1 MSWAIGF
8 NAALKSGLD
17 TWNKLSE
24 ARKIA
29 ARDEADAAVKAN
41 NAAADSDVKA
51 YGQAATDAM
60 STNSLDAAYKTFG
73 GDDYKNLTDSQK
85 RAIADELA
93 VRGLYNPNTGVYNAR
108 GVAEMYQ
115 PKAQPS
121 ALSVGAGAPV
131 SAPST
136 QPVPVAN
143 PAAPVALGGVGS
155 TGAQASPQAPVQT
168 AIPQWQSDIA
178 NNARVYGDEAANRN
192 RLIQQDLGESVQR
205 RMKTLGDDNAQA
217 MHTYNSWYNPDA
229 LDKEDEYK
237 LNQGFR
243 LLGRAVA
250 NGDAGAQSLLVA
262 GYNAMNPGAKI
273 LSNGDGTYSMADA
286 NGNPTGKPFV
296 PSVAQMGQTMTQLYN
311 VARAIKTADFD
322 KLSESML
329 KAAQTRYANANADI
343 ADANALYATENAW
356 NTAEG
361 KRLANEGQK
370 NANVIS
376 ESNAKYQDEKNA
388 RAINQMD
395 IAIKKTLWDMNN
407 GDLLTKLKAQ
417 ALYQQLVIERA
428 KLAAYQQRTALAANS
443 GKGPG
448 ITFTDPDENGT
459 QMVKDNTGKVIAFSS
474 SNGVYLPP
482 NDKDGRI
489 TAELTRQGNN
499 LGLGIAYVPGDG
511 GFAIV
516 KDGYVVKGANG
527 ADLRGLTAGG
537 VSSALKQI
545 GVKAGGKGAKASK
558 GPSKA
563 PQRAIDLPEY
573 GY

>member
-8 NAALKSGLD
+8 NAALKSGWD

-29 ARDEADAAVKAN
+29 ARGEADAAVKTN

-60 STNSLDAAYKTFG
+60 NANSLDAAYKTFG
-73 GDDYKNLTDSQK
+73 GDDYKNLSDSQK
-85 RAIADELA
+85 QTIRDELTS
-93 VRGLYNPNTGVYNAR
+93 RGLYNPSTGAYNAR

-115 PKAQPS
+115 PKAQQS
-121 ALSVGAGAPV
+121 ALPVNAGTPVDTVFTQPAAVAAPTAPVTPGAVGATAPQ
-131 SAPST
+131 T
-136 QPVPVAN
+136 
-143 PAAPVALGGVGS
+143 
-155 TGAQASPQAPVQT
+155 SPQVPAHT

-178 NNARVYGDEAANRN
+178 NNARLYGEEAANKN
-192 RLIQQDLGESVQR
+192 RPIQQDLGDSVQQ
-205 RMKTLGDDNAQA
+205 RMKTLGDANAQA

-237 LNQGFR
+237 LNQGFK

-250 NGDAGAQSLLVA
+250 SGDPGAQSLLVS

-311 VARAIKTADFD
+311 VARAISTADFD

-329 KAAQTRYANANADI
+329 KAAQTRYANANADK
-343 ADANALYATENAW
+343 AEAEVPYATENAK
-356 NTAEG
+356 NKAEG
-361 KRLANEGQK
+361 LRLANEGQK

-376 ESNAKYQDEKNA
+376 GSNAKYQDEKNA
-388 RAINQMD
+388 RAIKQMD
-395 IAIKKTLWDMNN
+395 AAIEKTIWEMRN
-407 GDLLTKLKAQ
+407 GDALTRLKAQ
-417 ALYQQLVIERA
+417 ELYQQLVAKRA
-428 KLAAYQQRTALAANS
+428 ELMAYNQRTALMANS
-443 GKGPG
+443 GKGSG
-448 ITFTDPDENGT
+448 ITFKDPDANGNQVMT
-459 QMVKDNTGKVIAFSS
+459 SGNGQVIGIHSA
-474 SNGVYLPP
+474 NGVIFAP
-482 NDKDGRI
+482 NDKDGR
-489 TAELTRQGNN
+489 TLTELTRKASPF
-499 LGLGIAYVPGDG
+499 GLGVTYVPGDG
-511 GFAIV
+511 GFSIV

-545 GVKAGGKGAKASK
+545 GVKAGGKGDKASK
-558 GPSKA
+558 GSSKA
-563 PQRAIDLPEY
+563 PRAIDLPENDY
-573 GY
+573 

>member
-17 TWNKLSE
+17 MWNKLSE
-24 ARKIA
+24 ARKIS

-60 STNSLDAAYKTFG
+60 NANSLDAAYKTFG

-85 RAIADELA
+85 KTIADELTA
-93 VRGLYNPNTGVYNAR
+93 RGLYNPNTGVYNAR

-115 PKAQPS
+115 PKAQQS

-131 SAPST
+131 SVPAT

-143 PAAPVALGGVGS
+143 PATPVALGGVGV
-155 TGAQASPQAPVQT
+155 TGAQASPQAPAQT

-178 NNARVYGDEAANRN
+178 NSARLYGDEAANRN
-192 RLIQQDLGESVQR
+192 HLIQQDLGDFVRQ
-205 RMKTLGDDNAQA
+205 RMKTLGDANAQA
-217 MHTYNSWYNPDA
+217 MHTYNLWYNPDA

-237 LNQGFR
+237 LNQGFK

-250 NGDAGAQSLLVA
+250 SGDAGAQSLLVS

-296 PSVAQMGQTMTQLYN
+296 PSVAQMGQVMTQLYN
-311 VARAIKTADFD
+311 VARAISTADFD

-329 KAAQTRYANANADI
+329 KAAQTRNATAQADI
-343 ADANALYATENAW
+343 AEAQAPYAGRLSQLTV
-356 NTAEG
+356 EG
-361 KRLANEGQK
+361 KSLTNEGQGYLNQIGK
-370 NANVIS
+370 
-376 ESNAKYQDEKNA
+376 SNAKYQDVKNA
-388 RAINQMD
+388 KAIEQTD
-395 IAIKKTLWDMNN
+395 AAIKKTLWEINN
-407 GDLLTKLKAQ
+407 GDKLTKLKAQ
-417 ALYQQLVIERA
+417 ELYQKLVAQRA
-428 KLAAYQQRTALAANS
+428 SLVAYQQRTALMANS
-443 GKGPG
+443 SKGSG
-448 ITFTDPDENGT
+448 ITFKDPDENGN
-459 QMVKDNTGKVIAFSS
+459 QVMALGNGQVIGIRGA
-474 SNGVYLPP
+474 NGVTFAP

-489 TAELTRQGNN
+489 LTGLTQQARP
-499 LGLGIAYVPGDG
+499 LGFGIVYVPGDG
-511 GFAIV
+511 GYSIV
-516 KDGYVVKGANG
+516 HGNYVAKGKNG
-527 ADLRGLTAGG
+527 MDARGLTPSEVA
-537 VSSALKQI
+537 SWLKQN
-545 GVKAGGKGAKASK
+545 GVKAGGGKGTKSPAK
-558 GPSKA
+558 
-563 PQRAIDLPEY
+563 AIDLPEY

>member
-60 STNSLDAAYKTFG
+60 NANSLDAAYKTFG

-85 RAIADELA
+85 KTIADELTS
-93 VRGLYNPNTGVYNAR
+93 RGLYNPKTGVYNAR

-121 ALSVGAGAPV
+121 ALSMGAEAPV
-131 SAPST
+131 GVPST

-143 PAAPVALGGVGS
+143 PAAPVALGGVGA

-343 ADANALYATENAW
+343 ADANARYATENAK

-361 KRLANEGQK
+361 KRLVNEGQVIK
-370 NANVIS
+370 NQGGAIDNSWKPV
-376 ESNAKYQDEKNA
+376 NYALGAKKTQADIDKTNWTRKYGDAALAETIRHNRETEKNQQA
-388 RAINQMD
+388 R
-395 IAIKKTLWDMNN
+395 
-407 GDLLTKLKAQ
+407 
-417 ALYQQLVIERA
+417 V
-428 KLAAYQQRTALAANS
+428 AAYINASR
-443 GKGPG
+443 GKDLG
-448 ITFTDPDENGT
+448 ITFKDPDENGNQVMT
-459 QMVKDNTGKVIAFSS
+459 FGNGQVAGIRGA
-474 SNGVYLPP
+474 NGVTFAP

-489 TAELTRQGNN
+489 IAGLTQQARP
-499 LGLGIAYVPGDG
+499 LGLGVAYVPLDG
-511 GFAIV
+511 GYSVVRGNYVARGV
-516 KDGYVVKGANG
+516 DGRDA
-527 ADLRGLTAGG
+527 RGLTSSEV
-537 VSSALKQI
+537 VSWLKQN
-545 GVKAGGKGAKASK
+545 GVKAGGGKGTKGSAKAS
-558 GPSKA
+558 
-563 PQRAIDLPEY
+563 RAIDLPEY

>member
-8 NAALKSGLD
+8 NAALKSGFD
-17 TWNKLSE
+17 MWNKLSE

-29 ARDEADAAVKAN
+29 ARDEADATVKAN

-60 STNSLDAAYKTFG
+60 NTNSLDAAYKTFG

-85 RAIADELA
+85 QTIRDELTS
-93 VRGLYNPNTGVYNAR
+93 RGLYNPSTGAYNAR

-115 PKAQPS
+115 PKAQQS
-121 ALSVGAGAPV
+121 ALPVDAGVPV
-131 SAPST
+131 NVPAA
-136 QPVPVAN
+136 QPVPVATPTVPVTPGAVGATAPQTN
-143 PAAPVALGGVGS
+143 PQVPA
-155 TGAQASPQAPVQT
+155 QT

-178 NNARVYGDEAANRN
+178 NNAHLYGDEAANRN
-192 RLIQQDLGESVQR
+192 RLIQQDLGDSVRQ
-205 RMKTLGDDNAQA
+205 RMKTLGDANAQA

-237 LNQGFR
+237 LNQGFK

-250 NGDAGAQSLLVA
+250 SGDAGAQALLVS

-311 VARAIKTADFD
+311 VARAISTADFD

-343 ADANALYATENAW
+343 ADANALYATENAR

-361 KRLANEGQK
+361 KRLVNIGQGIKNQGGAIDNLYKPTIYDQGIKKTQTDIDKINWDMKNGDTLTRLKAQELAQQDWYRRAMIRLNQQK
-370 NANVIS
+370 NAVGTGS
-376 ESNAKYQDEKNA
+376 
-388 RAINQMD
+388 
-395 IAIKKTLWDMNN
+395 
-407 GDLLTKLKAQ
+407 
-417 ALYQQLVIERA
+417 
-428 KLAAYQQRTALAANS
+428 
-443 GKGPG
+443 G
-448 ITFTDPDENGT
+448 ITFKDPDENGN
-459 QMVKDNTGKVIAFSS
+459 QVMVSGNGQVIGIHSA
-474 SNGVYLPP
+474 NGVIFAP
-482 NDKDGRI
+482 NDKDGR
-489 TAELTRQGNN
+489 TLTELTRRASP
-499 LGLGIAYVPGDG
+499 LGLGVTYVPGDG

-516 KDGYVVKGANG
+516 KDGYVAKGANG

-537 VSSALKQI
+537 VSDALKQI
-545 GVKAGGKGAKASK
+545 GVKAGGKGAKASN
-558 GPSKA
+558 GSSKA
-563 PQRAIDLPEY
+563 PRAIDLPENDY
-573 GY
+573 

>member
-8 NAALKSGLD
+8 NAALKSGFD
-17 TWNKLSE
+17 MWNKLSE

-29 ARDEADAAVKAN
+29 ARDEADATVKAN

-60 STNSLDAAYKTFG
+60 NTNSLDAAYKTFG

-85 RAIADELA
+85 QTIADELTS
-93 VRGLYNPNTGVYNAR
+93 RGLYNPNTGAYNAR

-115 PKAQPS
+115 PKAQQS
-121 ALSVGAGAPV
+121 ALPVDAGVPV
-131 SAPST
+131 NVPAA

-143 PAAPVALGGVGS
+143 PTVPITPGAVGATAP
-155 TGAQASPQAPVQT
+155 QASPQVPVQT

-178 NNARVYGDEAANRN
+178 NNAHLYGDEAANRN
-192 RLIQQDLGESVQR
+192 RLIQQDLGDSVRQ
-205 RMKTLGDDNAQA
+205 RMKTLGDANAQA

-237 LNQGFR
+237 LNQGFK
-243 LLGRAVA
+243 LLGRAVSS
-250 NGDAGAQSLLVA
+250 GDAGAQALLVA

-311 VARAIKTADFD
+311 VARAISTADFD
-322 KLSESML
+322 KLSESMM

-343 ADANALYATENAW
+343 AEAKVPYATENAK

-361 KRLANEGQK
+361 LRLANEGQK

-376 ESNAKYQDEKNA
+376 GSNAKYQDLKNA
-388 RAINQMD
+388 KAIEQTD
-395 IAIKKTLWDMNN
+395 AAIKKVLWDMQN
-407 GDLLTKLKAQ
+407 GDALTKLKAQ
-417 ALYQQLVIERA
+417 ALYQQLLVKREEL
-428 KLAAYQQRTALAANS
+428 KAYNQRTALMANS
-443 GKGPG
+443 GKGSG
-448 ITFTDPDENGT
+448 ITFKDPDENGNQVMT
-459 QMVKDNTGKVIAFSS
+459 SGNGQVIGIHSA
-474 SNGVYLPP
+474 NGVIFAP
-482 NDKDGRI
+482 NDKDGS
-489 TAELTRQGNN
+489 TLAELTRQANP
-499 LGLGIAYVPGDG
+499 LGARVVYVPTDG
-511 GFAIV
+511 GFSIL

-545 GVKAGGKGAKASK
+545 GVKAGGKGAKASN
-558 GPSKA
+558 GSSKA
-563 PQRAIDLPEY
+563 PRAIDLPENDY
-573 GY
+573 